1 MNTLFRMT
9 DVVKHFRTGRGIVHA
24 VDGVSLDIATGE
36 VLGLVGE
43 SGCGKSTLA
52 RLAVRILTPDS
63 GTLELDGAD
72 ITTLGRKDLRPHR
85 TKMQMIF
92 QDPFASLNPRTTV
105 ARIIEEPLIVH
116 RRGTADERRERVRWL
131 MSKVGLSI
139 DDGSR
144 LPHEFSGG
152 QRQRIGIARALALSP
167 KLIVCDEPVS
177 ALDVSIRAQV
187 INLLASL
194 RAEFDIGYLFISHD
208 LSVVEHVADR
218 IAVMYL
224 GKIVELA
231 NRRTLWRKP
240 LHPYTQALM
249 AAIPEPT
256 AGGKRKALPMHNVDP
271 PSPVAPPSACRFHTR
286 CPSRAGDLPRRRA
299 ARLSRSKAPRVSSP
313 AISSIYK
320 AKASARFAS
329 APAQRSVRKPDRR
342 EIAER
347 SVKRRRMVVDLFV
360 EQRQLLQLKKRKYRE
375 VARRDLLDFMEF
387 LHALFRI
394 VFDLHRFETLVHL
407 RAVVSGRIRERDA
420 FYIILRPV
428 NRELGIRIGADI
440 GREKTEIVIGVKP
453 ARRGRVILSPQFDL
467 DADAGQLL
475 LENFTKPQIFR
486 SQRRNFVDELQP
498 DAVCIL
504 LVARLF
510 EQGLQLSSDRRGICR
525 PRSYSIG
532 FSRR

>member
-116 RRGTADERRERVRWL
+116 RRGTAAERRERVRWL

-256 AGGKRKALPMHNVDP
+256 AGGKRKALPMRNVDP

-286 CPSRAGDLPRRRA
+286 CLHAQEICRVAEPALKPIEDSTRFVACHLVDSQGESIGSLRERAGSA
-299 ARLSRSKAPRVSSP
+299 FSEKAR
-313 AISSIYK
+313 
-320 AKASARFAS
+320 
-329 APAQRSVRKPDRR
+329 
-342 EIAER
+342 
-347 SVKRRRMVVDLFV
+347 
-360 EQRQLLQLKKRKYRE
+360 
-375 VARRDLLDFMEF
+375 
-387 LHALFRI
+387 
-394 VFDLHRFETLVHL
+394 
-407 RAVVSGRIRERDA
+407 
-420 FYIILRPV
+420 
-428 NRELGIRIGADI
+428 
-440 GREKTEIVIGVKP
+440 
-453 ARRGRVILSPQFDL
+453 
-467 DADAGQLL
+467 
-475 LENFTKPQIFR
+475 
-486 SQRRNFVDELQP
+486 
-498 DAVCIL
+498 
-504 LVARLF
+504 
-510 EQGLQLSSDRRGICR
+510 
-525 PRSYSIG
+525 
-532 FSRR
+532 